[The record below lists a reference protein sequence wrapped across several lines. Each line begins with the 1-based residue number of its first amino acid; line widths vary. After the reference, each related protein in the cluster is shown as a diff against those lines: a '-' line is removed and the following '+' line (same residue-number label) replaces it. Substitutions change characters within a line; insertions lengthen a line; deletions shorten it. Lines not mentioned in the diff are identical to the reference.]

1 MVALLVLDVSN
12 SIDLIKSNQV
22 GQRNVEGCLFNG
34 LRDLYRKY
42 SKCRTNP
49 LVCFFV
55 NLVLD
60 FVELSSKS
68 PCVQTQSRVLLCV
81 NHPNEV
87 HTPCCFNQLM
97 QRNQPSLASSA

>member
-1 MVALLVLDVSN
+1 MVALLILDVSN

-22 GQRNVEGCLFNG
+22 GQRNVEGRSYFFEFCEGCLFNG

-55 NLVLD
+55 NLVCAG
-60 FVELSSKS
+60 F
-68 PCVQTQSRVLLCV
+68 CGTQLKIPMCS
-81 NHPNEV
+81 N
-87 HTPCCFNQLM
+87 
-97 QRNQPSLASSA
+97 AK

>member
-55 NLVLD
+55 NLVCAG
-60 FVELSSKS
+60 F
-68 PCVQTQSRVLLCV
+68 CGTQLKIPMCS
-81 NHPNEV
+81 N
-87 HTPCCFNQLM
+87 
-97 QRNQPSLASSA
+97 AK